1 MDTGYRTH
9 RPQDYPGYRTII
21 IPLAW
26 TAPESPLSIK
36 DLTRHTELSDHPLA
50 RPVTAGIGIGIGI
63 GTVAKTVRRT
73 RHTLHCRHLS
83 DNNTPSLTADPYG
96 QPPCTPA
103 GLFILWHHYRR
114 PRSRKRPTVA
124 SKHLQDLRYLPHP
137 GISGHTSS
145 RSRVS
150 PAESLASLLRSP
162 SSGQQRRLC
171 CQRLQGRPLIWLIS
185 QSQTFRGPRDGTAQ
199 IAIPRYLS
207 RNSTRHCYQRLC
219 KSQEELPYSS
229 LLLLL
234 FCHHIVALFPSCTAL
249 LCTPRIYLP
258 PASSIRAQSCNS
270 CSQVHLHAR
279 HLSTSTRLSITP
291 IFSLLHIRTAP
302 AHP

>member
-1 MDTGYRTH
+1 MPFVLDTGYRTH
-9 RPQDYPGYRTII
+9 RPQDHPGYRTII

-50 RPVTAGIGIGIGI
+50 CPVTAGIGIGIGI
-63 GTVAKTVRRT
+63 GIGTIAKTVRRT

-124 SKHLQDLRYLPHP
+124 SKHLQDLGYLPHP

-185 QSQTFRGPRDGTAQ
+185 QSQTFRGPQRRHGTNSHPTLSIAQ
-199 IAIPRYLS
+199 FDATLLSAVVQESGRVAIFFLIIVII
-207 RNSTRHCYQRLC
+207 
-219 KSQEELPYSS
+219 SS
-229 LLLLL
+229 P
-234 FCHHIVALFPSCTAL
+234 CFPPAL
-249 LCTPRIYLP
+249 LCSALLASICHLQVRYEHS
-258 PASSIRAQSCNS
+258 PAILAHR
-270 CSQVHLHAR
+270 
-279 HLSTSTRLSITP
+279 STSTHAIC
-291 IFSLLHIRTAP
+291 LLVP
-302 AHP
+302 VFPSHPSSACCI